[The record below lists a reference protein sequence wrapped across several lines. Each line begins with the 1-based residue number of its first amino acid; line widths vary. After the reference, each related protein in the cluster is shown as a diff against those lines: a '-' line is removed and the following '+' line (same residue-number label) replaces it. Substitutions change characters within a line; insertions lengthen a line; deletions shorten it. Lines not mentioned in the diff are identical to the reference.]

1 MVLYHGLP
9 LTIGRLGEYNEEE
22 VWPVD
27 KSLAKTTNYSIPY
40 LSNYSS
46 ELWFVEKVK
55 EKGKCAILS
64 LTTISK
70 RTCDL
75 KQNGT
80 QEKAS
85 YSGMVFR
92 AFARGV
98 VCFFPSVS
106 SINHFLIGY
115 IS

>member
-1 MVLYHGLP
+1 M
-9 LTIGRLGEYNEEE
+9 
-22 VWPVD
+22 WPVD

-85 YSGMVFR
+85 FSGI
-92 AFARGV
+92 AFVPLHVMGCVLCRVLAPETN
-98 VCFFPSVS
+98 F
-106 SINHFLIGY
+106 
-115 IS
+115 